1 MPRSTSLASVFCIS
15 IVAGACSQEHPLA
28 PTPTGATPTMSLAES
43 FEARSGG
50 ASQWIRITHGTI
62 VSGPQRASASMR
74 GTHGFRLDAVLQEGV
89 SPGGNCP
96 YHVTCVP
103 GHPNPIS
110 LDGVWAGISV
120 NGTAR
125 LQGRTYTF
133 GSAEDR
139 CGIVLRLF
147 GSFLAP
153 PQAGTATLTT
163 HFSLDSGEPQLRAQF
178 GFCGEVGTRTLEGSG
193 IATVS
198 LTWNTPTGSW
208 SVAGVEFDFGRGR

>member
-1 MPRSTSLASVFCIS
+1 
-15 IVAGACSQEHPLA
+15 
-28 PTPTGATPTMSLAES
+28 MSLPES
-43 FEARSGG
+43 FDAQSGG
-50 ASQWIRITHGTI
+50 ASQAIRIIHGTI
-62 VSGPQRASASMR
+62 VSGPHRASASLR

-89 SPGGNCP
+89 SPGGSCP

-103 GHPNPIS
+103 GYPNPIS

-120 NGTAR
+120 NGTAK

-153 PQAGTATLTT
+153 PQAETATLTT

-178 GFCGEVGTRTLEGSG
+178 GFCEEVGTRTLEGSG

-198 LTWNTPTGSW
+198 LTWNAPTGSW
-208 SVAGVEFDFGRGR
+208 SVTGVEFDFGRGR